1 MKAKRIKNLPK
12 YHFAEIN
19 EIIKQKMESGQE
31 VINLGIGDP
40 DIPTPGYIIQ
50 SLQEEAKNPMNHKYP
65 PYKGIKE
72 LREAIANWFE
82 KRFGV
87 TLNPE
92 KEILPLIGSKEGLA
106 HISWALIDPGDM
118 ALIANPCY
126 PAHKTGVML
135 AGGSVYDL
143 PLLEKNDFL
152 VDFNNIQPSPYLP
165 NAVPGV
171 TKTPIL
177 SKSLPLLEKNDFLVD
192 FNNIQPEA
200 AKKSKMMFI
209 CYPNNPTSAIA
220 DEDYFKKAVEYAKHY
235 ELIICHDNAY
245 SEISYGEYKP
255 ISILEIDRKKELS
268 IEFHSLSK
276 TFSMAGWRI
285 GFVVGNSNVIDS
297 LYTLKTN
304 IDSGIPGAIQR
315 AAVVALNGTDEFTR
329 NACKVYEKRIDMI
342 IDILEECEI
351 KVKKPKATLYI
362 WAKVPESYSSDSFA
376 MELLDKM
383 GVFVTPGTAFGKY
396 GEGYIRISV
405 TQPDDLIKKAS
416 IKLRKFLKE

>member
-40 DIPTPGYIIQ
+40 DIPTPDYIIQ

-72 LREAIANWFE
+72 LREAITNWFE

-135 AGGSVYDL
+135 AGGSVYD
-143 PLLEKNDFL
+143 
-152 VDFNNIQPSPYLP
+152 
-165 NAVPGV
+165 
-171 TKTPIL
+171 
-177 SKSLPLLEKNDFLVD
+177 LPLLEKNDFLVD

>member
-40 DIPTPGYIIQ
+40 DIPTPDYIIQ

-72 LREAIANWFE
+72 LREAMANWFE

-152 VDFNNIQPSPYLP
+152 VDFNNIQP
-165 NAVPGV
+165 
-171 TKTPIL
+171 
-177 SKSLPLLEKNDFLVD
+177 
-192 FNNIQPEA
+192 EA

-220 DEDYFKKAVEYAKHY
+220 GGDYFKKAVEYAKHY

-245 SEISYGEYKP
+245 SEISYGDYKP

-285 GFVVGNSNVIDS
+285 GFVVGNSDVIDS

-342 IDILEECEI
+342 MDILEECEI

-362 WAKVPESYSSDSFA
+362 WAKVPEGYSSDSFA

>member
-40 DIPTPGYIIQ
+40 DIPTPDYIIQ

-152 VDFNNIQPSPYLP
+152 VDFNNIQP
-165 NAVPGV
+165 
-171 TKTPIL
+171 
-177 SKSLPLLEKNDFLVD
+177 
-192 FNNIQPEA
+192 EA

-220 DEDYFKKAVEYAKHY
+220 DGDYFKKAVEYAKHY

-245 SEISYGEYKP
+245 SEISYGDYKP
-255 ISILEIDRKKELS
+255 ISILEIDREKEVS

-285 GFVVGNSNVIDS
+285 GFVVGNSDVIDS

-315 AAVVALNGTDEFTR
+315 AAIVALNGTDEFTR
-329 NACKVYEKRIDMI
+329 NVCKVYEKRIDI
-342 IDILEECEI
+342 IMDILEECEI
-351 KVKKPKATLYI
+351 KVKKPRATLYI
-362 WAKVPESYSSDSFA
+362 WAKVPEGYSSDSFA

>member
-152 VDFNNIQPSPYLP
+152 VDFNNIQP
-165 NAVPGV
+165 
-171 TKTPIL
+171 
-177 SKSLPLLEKNDFLVD
+177 
-192 FNNIQPEA
+192 EA

-245 SEISYGEYKP
+245 SEISYGDYKP

>member
-40 DIPTPGYIIQ
+40 DIPTPDYIIQ

-72 LREAIANWFE
+72 LREAITNWFE

-152 VDFNNIQPSPYLP
+152 VDFNNIQP
-165 NAVPGV
+165 
-171 TKTPIL
+171 
-177 SKSLPLLEKNDFLVD
+177 
-192 FNNIQPEA
+192 EA

-245 SEISYGEYKP
+245 SEISYGDYKP

-416 IKLRKFLKE
+416 NKLRKFLKE

>member
-50 SLQEEAKNPMNHKYP
+50 SLQEEAKNPVNHKYP

-143 PLLEKNDFL
+143 PLLK
-152 VDFNNIQPSPYLP
+152 
-165 NAVPGV
+165 
-171 TKTPIL
+171 
-177 SKSLPLLEKNDFLVD
+177 KNDFLVD

>member
-19 EIIKQKMESGQE
+19 EIIKQKMEGGQE

-40 DIPTPGYIIQ
+40 DIPTPDYIIQ
-50 SLQEEAKNPMNHKYP
+50 SLQEEANNPINHKYP

-72 LREAIANWFE
+72 LREAMANWFE

-135 AGGSVYDL
+135 AGGSVYD
-143 PLLEKNDFL
+143 
-152 VDFNNIQPSPYLP
+152 
-165 NAVPGV
+165 
-171 TKTPIL
+171 
-177 SKSLPLLEKNDFLVD
+177 LPLLEKNDFLVD

-342 IDILEECEI
+342 MDILEECEI

-362 WAKVPESYSSDSFA
+362 WAKVPEGYSSDLFA
-376 MELLDKM
+376 MELLDKT

>member
-135 AGGSVYDL
+135 AGGSVYD
-143 PLLEKNDFL
+143 
-152 VDFNNIQPSPYLP
+152 
-165 NAVPGV
+165 
-171 TKTPIL
+171 
-177 SKSLPLLEKNDFLVD
+177 LPLLEKNDFLVD

>member
-1 MKAKRIKNLPK
+1 MRAKRIKNLPK

-19 EIIKQKMESGQE
+19 EIIKQKIKSGQE

-40 DIPTPGYIIQ
+40 DIPTPDYIIQ
-50 SLQEEAKNPMNHKYP
+50 SLQEEAKNPINHKYP
-65 PYKGIKE
+65 SYKGIKE

-87 TLNPE
+87 TLDPE

-106 HISWALIDPGDM
+106 HVSWALIDPGDM
-118 ALIANPCY
+118 TLIANPCY

-152 VDFNNIQPSPYLP
+152 VDF
-165 NAVPGV
+165 
-171 TKTPIL
+171 
-177 SKSLPLLEKNDFLVD
+177 D
-192 FNNIQPEA
+192 NIQPEA

-220 DEDYFKKAVEYAKHY
+220 DESYFKKAVEYAKHY

-255 ISILEIDRKKELS
+255 ISILEIDREKEIS

-285 GFVVGNSNVIDS
+285 GFVVGNSDVIDS

-315 AAVVALNGTDEFTR
+315 AAVVALNGTDEFTK

-342 IDILEECEI
+342 MDILEECEI
-351 KVKKPKATLYI
+351 RVKKPKATLYI
-362 WAKVPESYSSDSFA
+362 WAKVPEGYSSDSFS
-376 MELLDKM
+376 MELLDKA

-416 IKLRKFLKE
+416 IKLRNFLKE

>member
-40 DIPTPGYIIQ
+40 DIPTPDYIIQ

-135 AGGSVYDL
+135 AGGSVYD
-143 PLLEKNDFL
+143 
-152 VDFNNIQPSPYLP
+152 
-165 NAVPGV
+165 
-171 TKTPIL
+171 
-177 SKSLPLLEKNDFLVD
+177 LPLLEKNDFLVD

>member
-50 SLQEEAKNPMNHKYP
+50 SLQEEAKNPINHKYP

-135 AGGSVYDL
+135 AGGSIYDL

-152 VDFNNIQPSPYLP
+152 VDF
-165 NAVPGV
+165 
-171 TKTPIL
+171 
-177 SKSLPLLEKNDFLVD
+177 D
-192 FNNIQPEA
+192 NIQPEA

-220 DEDYFKKAVEYAKHY
+220 DGDYFKKAVEYAKHY

-245 SEISYGEYKP
+245 SEISYGDYKP
-255 ISILEIDRKKELS
+255 ISILEIDRKKEVS

-285 GFVVGNSNVIDS
+285 GFVVGNSDVIDS

-315 AAVVALNGTDEFTR
+315 AAIVALNGTDEFTR

-342 IDILEECEI
+342 MDILEECEI

-362 WAKVPESYSSDSFA
+362 WAKVPEGYSSDLFA
-376 MELLDKM
+376 MELLDKT

>member
-19 EIIKQKMESGQE
+19 EIIKQKIKSGQE

-40 DIPTPGYIIQ
+40 DIPTPDYIIQ
-50 SLQEEAKNPMNHKYP
+50 SLQEEANNPINHKYP
-65 PYKGIKE
+65 PYKGINE
-72 LREAIANWFE
+72 LREAMANWFE

-87 TLNPE
+87 TLDPE

-152 VDFNNIQPSPYLP
+152 VGFD
-165 NAVPGV
+165 
-171 TKTPIL
+171 
-177 SKSLPLLEKNDFLVD
+177 
-192 FNNIQPEA
+192 NIQPEA

-209 CYPNNPTSAIA
+209 GYPNNPTSAIA
-220 DEDYFKKAVEYAKHY
+220 DKDYFKKAVEYAKHY

-245 SEISYGEYKP
+245 SEISYGGYKP

-276 TFSMAGWRI
+276 TFSMAGWRV
-285 GFVVGNSNVIDS
+285 GFVVGNSDVIDS

-315 AAVVALNGTDEFTR
+315 AAVVALNGTDEFTK

-342 IDILEECEI
+342 MNVLEECEI
-351 KVKKPKATLYI
+351 RVKKPKATLYI
-362 WAKVPESYSSDSFA
+362 WAKVPEGYSSDSFA
-376 MELLDKM
+376 MKLLDKM

>member
-40 DIPTPGYIIQ
+40 DIPTPDYIIQ

-135 AGGSVYDL
+135 AGGSVYD
-143 PLLEKNDFL
+143 
-152 VDFNNIQPSPYLP
+152 
-165 NAVPGV
+165 
-171 TKTPIL
+171 
-177 SKSLPLLEKNDFLVD
+177 LPLLEKNDFLVD

-416 IKLRKFLKE
+416 NKLRKFLKE

>member
-40 DIPTPGYIIQ
+40 DIPTPDYIIQ

-72 LREAIANWFE
+72 LREAIANWFK

-143 PLLEKNDFL
+143 PLLKKNDFL
-152 VDFNNIQPSPYLP
+152 VDF
-165 NAVPGV
+165 
-171 TKTPIL
+171 
-177 SKSLPLLEKNDFLVD
+177 D
-192 FNNIQPEA
+192 NIQPEA

-209 CYPNNPTSAIA
+209 GYPNNPTSAIA
-220 DEDYFKKAVEYAKHY
+220 DENYFKKVVEYAKHY
-235 ELIICHDNAY
+235 KLIICHDNAY
-245 SEISYGEYKP
+245 SEISYGDYKP
-255 ISILEIDRKKELS
+255 ISILEIDREKEVS

-285 GFVVGNSNVIDS
+285 GFVVGNSDVIDS

-342 IDILEECEI
+342 MDILEECEI

-362 WAKVPESYSSDSFA
+362 WAKVPEGYSSDLFA
-376 MELLDKM
+376 MELLDKT

>member
-40 DIPTPGYIIQ
+40 DIPTPDYIIQ
-50 SLQEEAKNPMNHKYP
+50 SLQEEANNPINHKYP

-72 LREAIANWFE
+72 LREAMANWFE

-92 KEILPLIGSKEGLA
+92 KEILPLIGSKEGLT

-143 PLLEKNDFL
+143 PLLKKNDFL
-152 VDFNNIQPSPYLP
+152 VDFDNIQH
-165 NAVPGV
+165 
-171 TKTPIL
+171 
-177 SKSLPLLEKNDFLVD
+177 
-192 FNNIQPEA
+192 EA

-209 CYPNNPTSAIA
+209 GYPNNPTSAIA
-220 DEDYFKKAVEYAKHY
+220 DGDYFKKAVEYAKHY

-245 SEISYGEYKP
+245 SEISYGDYKP

-342 IDILEECEI
+342 MDILEECEI

-362 WAKVPESYSSDSFA
+362 WAKVPEGYSSDSFT

>member
-40 DIPTPGYIIQ
+40 DIPTPDYIIQ

-72 LREAIANWFE
+72 LREAMANWFE

-152 VDFNNIQPSPYLP
+152 VDFNNIQP
-165 NAVPGV
+165 
-171 TKTPIL
+171 
-177 SKSLPLLEKNDFLVD
+177 
-192 FNNIQPEA
+192 EA

-245 SEISYGEYKP
+245 SEISYGDYKP

-285 GFVVGNSNVIDS
+285 GFVVGNSDVIDS

-342 IDILEECEI
+342 MDILEECEI

-362 WAKVPESYSSDSFA
+362 WAKVPEGYSSDSFA

>member
-40 DIPTPGYIIQ
+40 DIPTPDYIIQ
-50 SLQEEAKNPMNHKYP
+50 SLQEEANNPINHKYP

-135 AGGSVYDL
+135 AGGSVYD
-143 PLLEKNDFL
+143 
-152 VDFNNIQPSPYLP
+152 
-165 NAVPGV
+165 
-171 TKTPIL
+171 
-177 SKSLPLLEKNDFLVD
+177 LPLLEKNDFLVD

-362 WAKVPESYSSDSFA
+362 WAKVPEGYSSDLFA
-376 MELLDKM
+376 MELLDKT

-416 IKLRKFLKE
+416 IKLRNFLKE

>member
-40 DIPTPGYIIQ
+40 DIPTPDYIIQ
-50 SLQEEAKNPMNHKYP
+50 SLQEEAKNPVNHKYP

-72 LREAIANWFE
+72 LREAITNWFE

-135 AGGSVYDL
+135 AGGSVYD
-143 PLLEKNDFL
+143 
-152 VDFNNIQPSPYLP
+152 
-165 NAVPGV
+165 
-171 TKTPIL
+171 
-177 SKSLPLLEKNDFLVD
+177 LPLLEKNDFLVD

>member
-135 AGGSVYDL
+135 AGGSVYD
-143 PLLEKNDFL
+143 
-152 VDFNNIQPSPYLP
+152 
-165 NAVPGV
+165 
-171 TKTPIL
+171 
-177 SKSLPLLEKNDFLVD
+177 LPLLEKNDFLVD

-416 IKLRKFLKE
+416 NKLRKFLKE

>member
-50 SLQEEAKNPMNHKYP
+50 SLQEEAENPMNHKYP

-152 VDFNNIQPSPYLP
+152 VDF
-165 NAVPGV
+165 
-171 TKTPIL
+171 
-177 SKSLPLLEKNDFLVD
+177 D
-192 FNNIQPEA
+192 NIQPEA

-209 CYPNNPTSAIA
+209 GNPNNPTSAIA
-220 DEDYFKKAVEYAKHY
+220 DGDYFKKAVEYAKHY

-245 SEISYGEYKP
+245 SEISYGDYKP
-255 ISILEIDRKKELS
+255 ISILEIDREKEVS

-329 NACKVYEKRIDMI
+329 NACKIYEKRIDMI
-342 IDILEECEI
+342 MDILEECEI

-362 WAKVPESYSSDSFA
+362 WAKVPEGYSSDLFA